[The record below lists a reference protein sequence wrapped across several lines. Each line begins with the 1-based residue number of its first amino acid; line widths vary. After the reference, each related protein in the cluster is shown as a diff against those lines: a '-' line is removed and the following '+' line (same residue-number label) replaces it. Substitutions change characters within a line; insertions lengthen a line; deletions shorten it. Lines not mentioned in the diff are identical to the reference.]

1 MVYTI
6 AELIC
11 YFGGLLGILV
21 SIVILLLMKG
31 KPMIKISMALF
42 MIIASISVILGTLT
56 YSGKIVYFPNLFR
69 LDSPLHY
76 LFPPVVLFY
85 VYATFKPGFRFKKI
99 YLLNLLPFFFNL
111 IQLLPFYFSSA
122 AEKIDSYQIYADQG
136 SVFMP
141 VHYMLKTLYTFLYV
155 VLEVRVFYKYKENKG
170 VLSAYQSSLNKW
182 FLVLF
187 AGHAIFLGGLFL
199 EITSGFSL
207 IDDPYRFSV
216 IMTSYLIYQLSLAL
230 LFLPHM
236 LYGNIAEPVLE
247 EKKYQNSR
255 LHNDKKIEILEK
267 LESFMKQES
276 KPYLNPKLS
285 LEEVSLNL
293 NVQAKELSQVVNEKT
308 DSNFNQYVNKFR
320 VEESQIMLDSP
331 EYTKLTIEAIAHSA
345 GFNSKSQFYDAFKKN
360 TGMTPKQYADKY
372 YTGV

>member
-31 KPMIKISMALF
+31 KPLIKMSLALF
-42 MIIASISVILGTLT
+42 MIISALVVIIGTLT
-56 YSGKIVYFPNLFR
+56 YSGKIVYFPHLFR
-69 LDSPLHY
+69 IDSPLHY
-76 LFPPVVLFY
+76 LFPAVVLFY
-85 VYATFKPGFRFKKI
+85 VYSTFKPDLRFKKI
-99 YLLNLLPFFFNL
+99 HLLSLLPFFFNL
-111 IQLLPFYFSSA
+111 FQLLPFYFSSA
-122 AEKIDSYQIYADQG
+122 AEKIEGYQVYVAQG
-136 SVFMP
+136 SAFMP
-141 VHYMLKTLYTFLYV
+141 VHYTLKTLFTTLFFL
-155 VLEVRVFYKYKENKG
+155 LEVRVFYKYKQKKG
-170 VLSAYQSSLNKW
+170 LLSAYQSSLNKW

-187 AGHAIFLGGLFL
+187 IGQGLFLGGLFL
-199 EITSGFSL
+199 EIFSGFSL
-207 IDDPYRFSV
+207 AADPYRFSV
-216 IMTSYLIYQLSLAL
+216 IVITYFIYQLSLSL

-236 LYGNIAEPVLE
+236 LYGNISEPVLQ

-255 LHNDKKIEILEK
+255 LDNQKKIEILEK

-320 VEESQIMLDSP
+320 VEESQIMLDST

-345 GFNSKSQFYDAFKKN
+345 GFNSKSQFYESFKKN
-360 TGMTPKQYADKY
+360 TGITPKKYADNISKK
-372 YTGV
+372 